1 MKCWHFLGKISC
13 ILYCVSPCLLWDFF
27 HAILKV
33 RKSRREPNKMS
44 GFGGKTLPKL
54 FLIPYFFSK
63 LGKLSKTFL
72 RSKSV
77 KRTPTPLQTDKKRK
91 KHPKSTVFVPIFNR
105 FWVYGFADK
114 KKLRNFFC
122 KVMWMWWRNF
132 YTAVQEMNP
141 VKLVRLDKCN
151 SKSDISDNCDT
162 V

>member
-1 MKCWHFLGKISC
+1 MKCWHFLRKISC

-72 RSKSV
+72 PSKSV

-91 KHPKSTVFVPIFNR
+91 NTQKAQFLCQLLTDLGFMALRPK
-105 FWVYGFADK
+105 
-114 KKLRNFFC
+114 RNCRKNC
-122 KVMWMWWRNF
+122 KVTWMWWRNF